1 MVTRLLRKRCLYY
14 KMFQPT
20 SVVMVDEY
28 DGSVR
33 PDVVG
38 NSQVFIRMELSG
50 ALPQLVFEVDQPAIE
65 FLSEVRI
72 YR

>member
-1 MVTRLLRKRCLYY
+1 
-14 KMFQPT
+14 
-20 SVVMVDEY
+20 MVDDN

-72 YR
+72 YRWLSQSFEHKMEGLRRT